1 MFQPTN
7 GEQTGAPSG
16 GKAAQLS
23 PRNVETNMQK
33 MSLQLD
39 RAQKSVNYLPDIYF
53 KGILKF
59 VNRK

>member
-39 RAQKSVNYLPDIYF
+39 RAQKSVNYLPDIF
-53 KGILKF
+53 
-59 VNRK
+59 